1 MKFSQTPLQN
11 RIVYYASGKILYTH
25 IFIAVYVKE
34 MLLLPSYFR
43 IKFRFDIFKG
53 SLSLNWEI
61 LSKSQ
66 WIYFLSNIPN
76 ARVVLQW
83 TIQEKSYL
91 CPDNT
96 YIKFDIIFLLR
107 FFFDHM
113 KRYCFRRDFVWGG
126 MQIVRYK
133 SSKTIHNIMLSPNVR
148 ACNFQQNYL
157 YILTTLEHWIVFA
170 STN

>member
-96 YIKFDIIFLLR
+96 YIKFDIIFFIKILLWSYEEILFQTR
-107 FFFDHM
+107 FCVG
-113 KRYCFRRDFVWGG
+113 RNANRE
-126 MQIVRYK
+126 I
-133 SSKTIHNIMLSPNVR
+133 
-148 ACNFQQNYL
+148 
-157 YILTTLEHWIVFA
+157 
-170 STN
+170 